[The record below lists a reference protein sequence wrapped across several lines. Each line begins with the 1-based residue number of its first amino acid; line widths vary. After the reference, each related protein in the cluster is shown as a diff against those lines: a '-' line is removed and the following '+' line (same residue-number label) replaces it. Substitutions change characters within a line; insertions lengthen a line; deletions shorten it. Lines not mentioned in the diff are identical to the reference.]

1 MLSVRW
7 AGPRVGGFTL
17 IEVML
22 AMAITAFIAVLAYS
36 GLNTSIT
43 AAERLELQAQQI
55 ASIQLPLTILERDIR
70 HIVNRGIVDE
80 YGDEVAA
87 LSGGSFDEFPLIL
100 TRMGWA
106 NPRQQARGELQRVR
120 YRLQDEEL
128 WRESWPVLDRV
139 SLEAGHQDSKLLGGV
154 LRVELAFLDPGAS
167 GAAQGVLGGEW
178 SERWQRDSSLPLAVE
193 VLLEIEGFGEVRRVF
208 SIPIQ

>member
-1 MLSVRW
+1 
-7 AGPRVGGFTL
+7 
-17 IEVML
+17 ML